1 MKTNLFD
8 PHKSFLSLKVLWVT
22 VSIHVI
28 AALVTITIIIYNSSL
43 LPNFSYE
50 GINNALNIFKAPL
63 GVMAL
68 IIPIVALL
76 AANHRSEQT
85 KEQMRLT
92 SENNDFSNFYKHT
105 AEFESYLLEHSEEKV
120 KISLPRKFHRLAFPD
135 AKRGNFRV
143 SKNITDRIE
152 ITLGEII
159 KSSAGLNS
167 KENWQNE
174 VFLLDNLITRYADS
188 FYIKNYKDNSGS
200 VLNINGQ
207 QITVPGGSIKN
218 IIITIST
225 ISIKIRDALLFD
237 DRYEPGPLLTKI
249 IEFDYNRI
257 PYSDITH
264 TTNFAPFNF
273 EALLLEQDTQ

>member
-22 VSIHVI
+22 VAIH
-28 AALVTITIIIYNSSL
+28 TITACLITTIIIYNSNL
-43 LPNFSYE
+43 LPDYSYE
-50 GINNALNIFKAPL
+50 GLNNALNIFKVPL
-63 GVMAL
+63 GIMAL

-105 AEFESYLLEHSEEKV
+105 AEFESYLLEHSEEKI

-143 SKNITDRIE
+143 SKNTTDRIE
-152 ITLGEII
+152 TTLSEII
-159 KSSAGLNS
+159 KSSADLNS
-167 KENWQNE
+167 KETWQTG
-174 VFLLDNLITRYADS
+174 VLLLDRLITHYADS
-188 FYIKNYKDNSGS
+188 FYITNYKDGSGN
-200 VLNINGQ
+200 VLNVDGEH
-207 QITVPGGSIKN
+207 ITVPGGSIKN
-218 IIITIST
+218 IIITIRT
-225 ISIKIRDALLFD
+225 ISLKIRDALLFD

-249 IEFDYNRI
+249 VEFDYNRI
-257 PYSDITH
+257 PSSDIAR